1 MDTLVHPSLHTL
13 WENVL
18 CLSFNIQR
26 ENVCEDIWLVYYSLR
41 ERNRKQTT
49 AYGYFIV
56 RVQWK
61 MWWIGGWHT
70 GGEWWSSHVLV
81 MLYRHDYGHY
91 ERIMSCAMRVM
102 FKKRAYVYHRCPFK
116 HQMNKFIVWLKQEI
130 IDELRAGINCA
141 HERGRWEYQS
151 KNRQKRRNSHIN
163 TLHFM
168 YQSEKLL
175 I

>member
-1 MDTLVHPSLHTL
+1 MQDKGWIHLCTHRCTRYERMCSV
-13 WENVL
+13 
-18 CLSFNIQR
+18 CLSTYSERTCVRIYDQ
-26 ENVCEDIWLVYYSLR
+26 YSLR

-141 HERGRWEYQS
+141 HERGRWEY
-151 KNRQKRRNSHIN
+151 
-163 TLHFM
+163 
-168 YQSEKLL
+168 
-175 I
+175 